1 MRYFSC
7 SVSRTDSGLLFF
19 RQRIVRLHK
28 KIQHFPSREKR
39 NGTSQYAKCP
49 YARGSGTAVLGAEPL
64 IVDVSH
70 TDQGYIMAQYTGDA
84 DKANIQIDG
93 PDGINYK
100 YFITSGPM

>member
-1 MRYFSC
+1 M
-7 SVSRTDSGLLFF
+7 
-19 RQRIVRLHK
+19 
-28 KIQHFPSREKR
+28 PE
-39 NGTSQYAKCP
+39 A
-49 YARGSGTAVLGAEPL
+49 SGTAVLGAEPL

-100 YFITSGPM
+100 YFITSGPLCDHAPYIRGRLIHHKHI